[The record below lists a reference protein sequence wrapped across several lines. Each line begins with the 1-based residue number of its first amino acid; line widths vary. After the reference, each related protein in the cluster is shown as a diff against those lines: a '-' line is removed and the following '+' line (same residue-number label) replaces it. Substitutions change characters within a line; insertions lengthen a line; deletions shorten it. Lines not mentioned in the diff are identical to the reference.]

1 MFDFNYNES
10 VGFVP
15 YISVIKEKNAGSAEE
30 IEKTQKAVEDLS
42 ETVAEQSES
51 VAGNTEAIEALN
63 DRIDEIPTFE
73 PEVVSEL
80 PATGKTGTIYLVKD
94 EGKDTYSEYLYANG
108 AWEKLGTDVDLTDY
122 VPKDEFDSTVEN
134 LAVKSEVEAELAEKA
149 NASEVYSKEEAD
161 QIFLKEHQDI
171 SNLATKEELSGAV
184 ENVANA
190 IDQETIARLQG
201 DEASLAAI
209 NAIAVALNS
218 EVSARTSAEAELKAK
233 DTELAAELELKANL
247 DDVFSKAEAESAFTS
262 EAEAREAGDSAAY
275 AAINGVANLLNAEV
289 DARMESVS
297 AETIARE
304 AAIAELRTEI
314 ENLPKF
320 KILVL
325 DELPAVGDSA
335 TLYLIRTGDESG
347 NTYTEYVYANNA
359 WEQIGTQTLDLSEY
373 AKTADIN
380 AEFDNVNESINILS
394 GVVENLGYEFDSVDE
409 KLAGLADA
417 NATQD
422 ARIDALVSD
431 YKKLKGIVGDIG
443 GDVEYAVPDEGK
455 LTDVLKKSGTVKIM
469 EDVESATYTGGI
481 TSKNVTT
488 LNTNGKTIT
497 FTGSTTNNACIMTR
511 GSEQLTIVGKGT
523 INANG
528 RIAIEAYGADS
539 VINLSGSTGF
549 FGAEPTYITDRSGGE
564 LIFCYAGT
572 INIYAGVF
580 KHEGENKTFMLNCY
594 DSNYRSGKAIIN
606 VMGGK
611 FYDFDPA
618 NNAAEGEGTSF
629 VPEGYE
635 SVHTTEEIDGVTH
648 DVYTVKKSA

>member
-1 MFDFNYNES
+1 
-10 VGFVP
+10 
-15 YISVIKEKNAGSAEE
+15 
-30 IEKTQKAVEDLS
+30 
-42 ETVAEQSES
+42 
-51 VAGNTEAIEALN
+51 
-63 DRIDEIPTFE
+63 
-73 PEVVSEL
+73 
-80 PATGKTGTIYLVKD
+80 
-94 EGKDTYSEYLYANG
+94 
-108 AWEKLGTDVDLTDY
+108 
-122 VPKDEFDSTVEN
+122 
-134 LAVKSEVEAELAEKA
+134 
-149 NASEVYSKEEAD
+149 
-161 QIFLKEHQDI
+161 
-171 SNLATKEELSGAV
+171 
-184 ENVANA
+184 
-190 IDQETIARLQG
+190 
-201 DEASLAAI
+201 
-209 NAIAVALNS
+209 
-218 EVSARTSAEAELKAK
+218 
-233 DTELAAELELKANL
+233 
-247 DDVFSKAEAESAFTS
+247 
-262 EAEAREAGDSAAY
+262 
-275 AAINGVANLLNAEV
+275 
-289 DARMESVS
+289 MESVS

-580 KHEGENKTFMLNCY
+580 KNEGENKTFMLNCY